1 MVEDTCGDA
10 QLERTDGGGGG
21 RGGSVHAQLERTD
34 GGCGGGG
41 GRRAVGAVVVGR
53 W

>member
-1 MVEDTCGDA
+1 MVVIVG
-10 QLERTDGGGGG
+10 DGGSG
-21 RGGSVHAQLERTD
+21 HAQLERTG
-34 GGCGGGG
+34 GGCGDGG

>member
-1 MVEDTCGDA
+1 MVEDTFGDA
-10 QLERTDGGGGG
+10 PLERTDGGGS
-21 RGGSVHAQLERTD
+21 RGGSGHAQLERTG